1 MVLLEAVAHALGARI
16 GGRCVVTWA
25 VSATPRRPGDLLTAG
40 DLAHVGP
47 DRDGAERAGAALGGA
62 PDLLR
67 LEKRSARVWRV
78 LWSLSDTSRGQL
90 RTAPSDV
97 RTAPVGPLNAPR
109 LTDG

>member
-1 MVLLEAVAHALGARI
+1 M
-16 GGRCVVTWA
+16 TWA
-25 VSATPRRPGDLLTAG
+25 VSPVRRRPGEFLTAG

-78 LWSLSDTSRGQL
+78 LWSLSDTSGGQL
-90 RTAPSDV
+90 RAAPADA
-97 RTAPVGPLNAPR
+97 RTAPAGSFNGPR
-109 LTDG
+109 LAPSGGRP